1 MLTFSAGMTVH
12 CRGER
17 FQVIS
22 SEMLLHQI
30 DGSAWKLQL
39 RGLDGDLRG
48 QVISVIHPIDHVEAD
63 GSRELDLSSIGRMAR
78 FRLLHQAYLLEMAP
92 PGDVLVSAVRT
103 RVNFEPY
110 QYVPA
115 LRALSLPRPRLLL
128 ADDVGLGKTIEAGI
142 LLRELTVRRRA
153 NRVLIVCPAG
163 IQKQWRDE
171 LRNRFGFHFS
181 ILDSEGVREK
191 RRALDFDANPWSS
204 ESRVIASVDYI
215 KRRDGEF
222 QSLSASRWDV
232 VVVDE
237 AHHLAANRNEDD
249 ITDRHRLARWL
260 SEATDALFLL
270 SATPHDGYDESLSS
284 LLELLEP
291 SLVLPGAELHYPRYE
306 KYVVRRLKRHIVTS
320 DGKPKFVPRAPVRD
334 IPVTLTNAELSL
346 HRAVMAEASKLDE
359 IAEKASRIDRE
370 AIKLVA
376 TVLRKRAA
384 SSRKALSTTI
394 SNRLENLGAKSEQ
407 VELRREHIRALRRGE
422 VLADPDLA
430 LLERDAHRNLLS
442 VLRGE
447 GAHLRR
453 IESEE
458 TALRD
463 LQSLVGAC
471 SNTIDSKLIAIENE
485 LKSLHAESPSDKV
498 IVFSEFTD
506 TVSAIEEHLL
516 ANGYANRLVVLT
528 GDTQPAKREEVIRTF
543 NSDPNILILLA
554 NDVAGEG
561 LNLQERCHR
570 MIHFDL
576 PYNPNRLEQRNGR
589 IDRYGQKQTPFIS
602 FLYAKDTY
610 DGEVLK
616 RLTIK
621 IENQIRTLGSVGDVL
636 GRIQQEQ
643 IDRLLAE
650 CPVDMLRAVEAAER
664 QIDEEINRGSGSN
677 LAEKLG
683 SGSSDANEVKSAD
696 AAASSGSKITIP
708 ADQIVELTVKAA
720 GGRVARTGTCLSVT
734 TPIEWTG
741 GDVLSDYVGL
751 LAPGDAQSPD
761 IHPDIVLHDEH
772 PLVGAAIR
780 WVKSTQYTED
790 NHRLAYQVADD
801 IGTPEV
807 LATFV
812 VTLRDGEGEE
822 TQRIEIVRVNSDL
835 NLTIPNEAD
844 IEIIGRQSLG
854 NVDLPRVVAIFG
866 EWWQKAQDL
875 ALDEA
880 KRRVGSWR
888 QSTVALRGLEQV
900 KLLDELNA
908 WDRATVQ
915 SIISRYAEEYNQP
928 TLFGKPEDAL
938 PPAVRRRLRDH
949 LQRARERTECLRRRV
964 EFDEPV
970 VEPLGVLLR
979 IPQEVVS

>member
-1 MLTFSAGMTVH
+1 M
-12 CRGER
+12 
-17 FQVIS
+17 IS
-22 SEMLLHQI
+22 SEMLLHQV
-30 DGSAWKLQL
+30 DGSAWKLLL

-48 QVISVIHPIDHVEAD
+48 KAISVIHPIDTVEAE
-63 GSRELDLSSIGRMAR
+63 GSHEMDLSSIGRMAR

-153 NRVLIVCPAG
+153 NRVLVVCPAG

-171 LRNRFGFHFS
+171 LRNRFGFSFT

-232 VVVDE
+232 VIVDE

-291 SLVLPGAELHYPRYE
+291 SLVLPGAELRYPRYE

-320 DGKPKFVPRAPVRD
+320 DGNPKFVPRAPVRD
-334 IPVTLTNAELSL
+334 VPVTLTSAELRL
-346 HRAVMAEASKLDE
+346 HSAVMAEASKLDE

-384 SSRKALSTTI
+384 SSRRALATTI

-422 VLADPDLA
+422 VLADSDLA

-442 VLRGE
+442 VLRRE

-458 TALRD
+458 DALRT
-463 LQSLVGAC
+463 LRSLLYDC
-471 SNTIDSKLIAIENE
+471 SDTPDSKLIAIESE
-485 LKSLHAESPSDKV
+485 LRSLHAEFPSDKV

-506 TVSAIEEHLL
+506 TVSAVEEHLL
-516 ANGYANRLVVLT
+516 SNGYANHLVVLT
-528 GDTQPAKREEVIRTF
+528 GDTEPAKREETIRAF
-543 NSDPNILILLA
+543 NSDPNILVLLA

-561 LNLQERCHR
+561 LNLQERCHM

-589 IDRYGQKQTPFIS
+589 IDRYGQKHTPYIS

-616 RLTIK
+616 RLTMK

-636 GRIQQEQ
+636 GRLQQER
-643 IDRLLAE
+643 IDKLIAE
-650 CPVDMLRAVEAAER
+650 CPADTLRAIEAAER
-664 QIDEEINRGSGSN
+664 QIDEEINRGSDPT

-683 SGSSDANEVKSAD
+683 TGASDANEVRSAD

-708 ADQIVELTVKAA
+708 ADQFVELAVKAA
-720 GGRVARTGTCLSVT
+720 GGRVARSGSSLSVT
-734 TPIEWTG
+734 TPVEWTG
-741 GDVLSDYVGL
+741 GDVLSDYSGL

-761 IHPDIVLHDEH
+761 IQPDIVLHDEH
-772 PLVGAAIR
+772 PLVSAAIR

-790 NHRLAYQVADD
+790 NHRLAYQVTDD
-801 IGTPEV
+801 IDAPEV

-812 VTLRDGEGEE
+812 ATLRDGEGEE
-822 TQRIEIVRVNSDL
+822 TQRIEIVRVDPNLSLTEPDESD
-835 NLTIPNEAD
+835 IG
-844 IEIIGRQSLG
+844 IIGQQSLG
-854 NVDLPRVVAIFG
+854 NVDLSRIEELFG
-866 EWWQKAQDL
+866 EWWRKAQDT

-888 QSTVALRGLEQV
+888 QGTIALRGLEQV
-900 KLLDELNA
+900 KLVDELNA
-908 WDRATVQ
+908 WDRATIQ
-915 SIISRYAEEYNQP
+915 SIISRYEKEYNQP
-928 TLFGKPEDAL
+928 SLFGKPEDAL

-949 LQRARERTECLRRRV
+949 QQRARERMECLRRRV
-964 EFDEPV
+964 EFDEPT

>member
-1 MLTFSAGMTVH
+1 MLTFSPGMTVH

-17 FQVIS
+17 FIVVS
-22 SEMLLHQI
+22 SEMLLHQA
-30 DGSAWKLQL
+30 GGEACMLQL

-48 QVISVIHPIDHVEAD
+48 QVISVIHPIDSIDAE
-63 GSRELDLSSIGRMAR
+63 GSHDLDLSNIGRIAR

-171 LRNRFGFHFS
+171 LRNRFGFNFT

-237 AHHLAANRNEDD
+237 AHHLASNRNEDD

-260 SEATDALFLL
+260 SGATDALFLL

-291 SLVLPGAELHYPRYE
+291 SLVLPCTDLHYPRYE
-306 KYVVRRLKRHIVTS
+306 KYVVRRLKRHIVTP
-320 DGKPKFVPRAPVRD
+320 DGSPKFIPRAPVKD
-334 IPVTLTNAELSL
+334 IPVTLTEAELRL
-346 HRAVMAEASKLDE
+346 HAAVMAEASKLDE
-359 IAEKASRIDRE
+359 IAEKAPGIDRE

-384 SSRKALSTTI
+384 SSRAALIRTI
-394 SNRLENLGAKSEQ
+394 SNRLENLGAKSDQ

-422 VLADPDLA
+422 TLSDPDMA
-430 LLERDAHRNLLS
+430 LLERDAHRNLLTI
-442 VLRGE
+442 LRRE
-447 GAHLRR
+447 GTHLRH
-453 IESEE
+453 IASEE
-458 TALRD
+458 DALHS
-463 LQSLVGAC
+463 LQSLLQDCAVAP
-471 SNTIDSKLIAIENE
+471 DSKLVAIQNE
-485 LKSLHAESPSDKV
+485 LMSLHAESPTDKV

-506 TVSAIEEHLL
+506 TVNAMEEHLKRG
-516 ANGYANRLVVLT
+516 GYDGRMVVLT
-528 GDTQPAKREEVIRTF
+528 GDIEPGKREETLRAF
-543 NSDPNILILLA
+543 HSDPNILVLLA

-602 FLYAKDTY
+602 FLYAKNTY

-616 RLTIK
+616 RLIMK
-621 IENQIRTLGSVGDVL
+621 IENQIKTLGSVGDVL
-636 GRIQQEQ
+636 GRIQQDR
-643 IDRLLAE
+643 IDKLLAE
-650 CPVDMLRAVEAAER
+650 CPVNTLKAIEAAER
-664 QIDEEINRGSGSN
+664 QIDEEINRGADST

-683 SGSSDANEVKSAD
+683 TGALDAGEVKSAD
-696 AAASSGSKITIP
+696 TAAASGSKITIP
-708 ADQIVELTVKAA
+708 ADQFVELAVKAA
-720 GGRVARTGTCLSVT
+720 GGQVTRTGSCLSVT
-734 TPIEWTG
+734 TPVEWTG
-741 GDVLSDYVGL
+741 GDVLSEYTGL

-761 IHPDIVLHDEH
+761 IHPDFVLHDEH

-780 WVKSTQYTED
+780 WVKSTQYTEGH
-790 NHRLAYQVADD
+790 NRLAYQIADD
-801 IGTPEV
+801 VDAPEV
-807 LATFV
+807 FATFV

-822 TQRIEIVRVNSDL
+822 TQRIEIVRVIQDLSITAPNDSDM
-835 NLTIPNEAD
+835 
-844 IEIIGRQSLG
+844 EIMGRQSLG
-854 NVDLPRVVAIFG
+854 NVQLPQIEAIFG
-866 EWWQKAQDL
+866 EWWQSAQEL

-880 KRRVGSWR
+880 TRRVRDWKHN
-888 QSTVALRGLEQV
+888 TVTFRGFEQI
-900 KLLDELNA
+900 KLLEELRV

-915 SIISRYAEEYNQP
+915 SIISRYAEEYNQ
-928 TLFGKPEDAL
+928 TNLFGKQEDVL
-938 PPAVRRRLRDH
+938 PPAVKRRLRDH
-949 LQRARERTECLRRRV
+949 QQRAIEREKCLRRRL